1 MTRPDAVEALIELF
15 HARRP
20 IRAGSLILTVY
31 GDAVAPRGGA
41 LWLGSLIEIL
51 GAMRI
56 ADGVV
61 RTAMSRLANDC
72 WLERTRIG
80 RNSHYRLSAQGR
92 RVFDAATRRIYFA
105 APGTWDGTWSLAVL
119 NGPSEMRAEARA
131 RLDAAGFGAL
141 APNVMLRPHGPDP
154 LPSGTDLML
163 LEARGAAPDDA
174 RRLAAAIW
182 PLDDLAARYRLFLD
196 HFAGLAPAAASA
208 LAPLDA
214 LVVRILLIHEYR
226 RVILRDPL
234 LPLALLPEDWPGTA
248 ARALCG
254 RLYRAVRTA
263 SEAWIDANGV
273 NADGPLPAPDAA
285 FAARFRDIV

>member
-20 IRAGSLILTVY
+20 IRAGSLIVTVY
-31 GDAVAPRGGA
+31 GDAVAPRGGG
-41 LWLGSLIEIL
+41 LWLGSLIGIL
-51 GAMRI
+51 GAMGI
-56 ADGVV
+56 GDGVV
-61 RTAMSRLANDC
+61 RTAMSRLANDG

-80 RNSHYRLSAQGR
+80 RNSHYRLSGKGH
-92 RVFDAATRRIYFA
+92 RVFDEATRRIYFA
-105 APGTWDGTWSLAVL
+105 APGTWDGSWSLAVL
-119 NGPSEMRAEARA
+119 NGPSETRAEARA
-131 RLDAAGFGAL
+131 RLDAAGFGVL
-141 APNVMLRPHGPDP
+141 APNVMLRPHGPEP
-154 LPSGTDLML
+154 LPAPSDLILM
-163 LEARGAAPDDA
+163 EASGAAPDDA

-234 LPLALLPEDWPGTA
+234 LPRALLPDDWPGTA
-248 ARALCG
+248 ARLVCG
-254 RLYRAVRTA
+254 RLYAAVRAA
-263 SEAWIDANGV
+263 SEAWLDTHGINV
-273 NADGPLPAPDAA
+273 DGALPAPDAA